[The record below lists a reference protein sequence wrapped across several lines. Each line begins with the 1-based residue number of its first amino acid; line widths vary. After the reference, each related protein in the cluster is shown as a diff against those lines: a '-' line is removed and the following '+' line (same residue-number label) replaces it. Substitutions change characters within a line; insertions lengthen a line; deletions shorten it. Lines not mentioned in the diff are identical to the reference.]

1 MLADDVRAEADIVAD
16 AECDSDCGFRSIQF
30 SWIVFV
36 CRDFC
41 RFCFVFFVL
50 LLFEPFLILEVT
62 PKYPPTINN
71 ECMFDSFVRSFVRPF
86 IRSFVFYKN
95 KNNHFQIF
103 NQEKLFLW
111 CFIVQRS
118 YSARS
123 TVFCLIIYK
132 INSKND
138 WLNEK
143 WKIGEKLDEFKYF
156 YNLYF

>member
-1 MLADDVRAEADIVAD
+1 MFLYARLTRNFAEYHYYDDDDQRHSLLLTNRQRRQQYYDDDDNDNDDEICGNFFNWQFADNADRLPMLADDVRAEADIVAD

-71 ECMFDSFVRSFVRPF
+71 ECMLLPSFVRSSVH
-86 IRSFVFYKN
+86 SFVCV
-95 KNNHFQIF
+95 
-103 NQEKLFLW
+103 L
-111 CFIVQRS
+111 
-118 YSARS
+118 
-123 TVFCLIIYK
+123 
-132 INSKND
+132 
-138 WLNEK
+138 
-143 WKIGEKLDEFKYF
+143 
-156 YNLYF
+156 